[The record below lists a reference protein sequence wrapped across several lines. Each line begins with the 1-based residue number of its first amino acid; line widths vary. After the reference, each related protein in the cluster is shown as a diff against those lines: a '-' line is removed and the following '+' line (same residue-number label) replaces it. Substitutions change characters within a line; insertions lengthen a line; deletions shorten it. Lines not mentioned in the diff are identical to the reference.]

1 MPTTDRREQER
12 ILAPVFHRGDWL
24 MLGMLL
30 LHMAAGVCFATFY
43 DTWLE
48 TWTIG
53 GLAVGAFVVA
63 IVLQPGAFVTRCVA
77 GICLQAFVAL
87 HIYQLHGLAEMHFF
101 FFTAFAAMI
110 AYQDWRCM
118 WPGAALI
125 IAQHVLFAVM
135 HNQGVNVYF
144 YEGDYVGITKLGFH
158 FGIALFHV
166 LLCNLW
172 ATLLRR
178 QTLID
183 DRIHRDLE
191 KAQATAERTSAAKT
205 EFLGNMSH
213 ELRTPMAGVLGMAEL
228 MLQQDLS
235 AEQREN
241 LEVVRNSA
249 KAIVDIVNDA
259 LDLTRVEAGKLEL
272 SNAPFDL
279 RRLAEEVVELLQTRA
294 EQHGVELVTRW
305 APSGPS
311 MLVGDQGRLRQLLIN
326 LTGNAI
332 KFAAGG
338 YVLLDI
344 SVANAAPGERAAVVI
359 RVEDNGKGIA
369 ADVMPRLFQ
378 RFEQG
383 GAATFGTH
391 GGSGLGLAICRELA
405 QLMHGHITVHS
416 VLGAGATFVFQLML
430 PVAAA
435 AAPPPRV
442 DLRALL
448 IGSRE
453 LTLAVMAEQ
462 LETMGAEVTVALD
475 STSAKELVR
484 AAAKRGTPFQLLF
497 TAPEALSDLD
507 GIEKDL
513 RIVLLGRDHQ
523 EAPGERIV
531 WLSRHRELQ
540 RMVESLGETAP
551 TARPGRTPRAGL
563 PNLGLRV
570 LLVEDDAVCATVAA
584 RMLEVLGCK
593 VTRAENGEEALQHFR
608 AAGFDAILMDCRM
621 PVMDGYRATEA
632 IRSLEQP
639 GERIPILSLSANSLP
654 EDRAACFR
662 SGADLFLTKPVN
674 LAALAEALVSAAPM
688 ARGRSLQT
696 SGDSGPK

>member
-12 ILAPVFHRGDWL
+12 ILAPIFRRGDRH

-53 GLAVGAFVVA
+53 GLAVGTFVVA
-63 IVLQPGAFVTRCVA
+63 MTLQPGAFVTRCVA
-77 GICLQAFVAL
+77 GVSLQAFVAL

-125 IAQHVLFAVM
+125 IAQHVLFAMM
-135 HNQGVNVYF
+135 HNQGINVYF
-144 YEGDYVGITKLGFH
+144 FEGDYIGLTKLGFH
-158 FGIALFHV
+158 FGIAIFHV

-183 DRIHRDLE
+183 DRIQRDLRT
-191 KAQATAERTSAAKT
+191 AQAEAERTSAAKT

-235 AEQREN
+235 TEQREN

-259 LDLTRVEAGKLEL
+259 LDLTRVEAGRLEL
-272 SNAPFDL
+272 SDAPFDL
-279 RRLAEEVVELLQTRA
+279 RRLAEEVVELLAPRA
-294 EQHGVELVTRW
+294 DQHGVELVTRW
-305 APSGPS
+305 APSGAP

-338 YVLLDI
+338 CVLLDI
-344 SVANAAPGERAAVVI
+344 SVANAAPGEKAAVVI
-359 RVEDNGKGIA
+359 RVEDDGKGIA
-369 ADVMPRLFQ
+369 ADVLPRLFQ

-383 GAATFGTH
+383 SAATFGTH

-405 QLMHGHITVHS
+405 HLMHGNITVHS
-416 VLGAGATFVFQLML
+416 VLDAGTTFVFQLML
-430 PVAAA
+430 PIAAPA
-435 AAPPPRV
+435 VPPPRV

-453 LTLAVMAEQ
+453 LTMAVMAEQ
-462 LETMGAEVTVALD
+462 LEAMGAEVAVTRDAA
-475 STSAKELVR
+475 SARELVR
-484 AAAKRGTPFQLLF
+484 AAANRGKPFQLLF
-497 TAPEALSDLD
+497 TDPEALSDLE
-507 GIEKDL
+507 GIDNDL
-513 RIVLLGRDHQ
+513 RIILLGRDHH
-523 EAPGERIV
+523 ETPGERIV

-540 RMVESLGETAP
+540 RMVESLGKT
-551 TARPGRTPRAGL
+551 TARATSGRTPRAEL
-563 PNLGLRV
+563 PKLGLRV
-570 LLVEDDAVCATVAA
+570 LLVEDDAVCARVAS
-584 RMLEVLGCK
+584 RMLEILGCK
-593 VTRAENGEEALQHFR
+593 VTPAENGEVALQHFR
-608 AAGFDAILMDCRM
+608 ASGFDAILMDCRM
-621 PVMDGYRATEA
+621 PIMDGYRATEE

-639 GERIPILSLSANSLP
+639 GMRIPILALSANSLP
-654 EDRAACFR
+654 EDRARCLR

-674 LAALAEALVSAAPM
+674 LADLCAALASVTPM
-688 ARGRSLQT
+688 TRQVFADQ
-696 SGDSGPK
+696 